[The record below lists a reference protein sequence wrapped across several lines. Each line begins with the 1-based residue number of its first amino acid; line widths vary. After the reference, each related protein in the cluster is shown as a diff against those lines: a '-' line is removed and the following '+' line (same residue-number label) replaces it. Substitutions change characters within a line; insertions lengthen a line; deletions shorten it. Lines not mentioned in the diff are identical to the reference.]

1 MNQNDS
7 DLISFDFKYNPNK
20 KIIFQKP
27 QLPIIYSNSTSSYKD
42 STIKGKP
49 SSSNQ
54 LNNLNRGNL
63 IFKHLNNISYH
74 NKQRSKF
81 LDNSSYI
88 SNKILSNINNNIL
101 SYKESKQDIL
111 DCKYNNNDIYLL
123 KKIKPIRKNKSNY
136 YTKRSEI
143 FNSKIY
149 EISQCSPEKKNKK
162 IFEFIQDKE
171 NHNEGENNLKTIIKE
186 NIKISH
192 ISNQLFSLFR
202 VKMDEK
208 WQSLSD
214 RSIDKDKFLKKNS
227 IVDFKNSFPH
237 QKGRN
242 NLNVPAISKSAIKE
256 PEYKNFFS
264 DTLKKRI
271 IEHSPLLFRNNK
283 KKKEKN
289 VNDDIMAIL

>member
-1 MNQNDS
+1 MIKKKNVYDKNIGIILPTHKSRAGNRLKFLIQEFIKYNLYNNTSFLRNNSISSSINKKMNQNDS

-123 KKIKPIRKNKSNY
+123 KKIKPSRKNKSNY
-136 YTKRSEI
+136 YT
-143 FNSKIY
+143 N
-149 EISQCSPEKKNKK
+149 
-162 IFEFIQDKE
+162 
-171 NHNEGENNLKTIIKE
+171 
-186 NIKISH
+186 
-192 ISNQLFSLFR
+192 
-202 VKMDEK
+202 
-208 WQSLSD
+208 
-214 RSIDKDKFLKKNS
+214 
-227 IVDFKNSFPH
+227 
-237 QKGRN
+237 
-242 NLNVPAISKSAIKE
+242 A
-256 PEYKNFFS
+256 
-264 DTLKKRI
+264 
-271 IEHSPLLFRNNK
+271 
-283 KKKEKN
+283 
-289 VNDDIMAIL
+289 